1 MHDPW
6 QTLRQV
12 LEAYREI
19 LGGALCGFYVH
30 GSLAFG
36 CFSWEKSDLDFLV
49 AVREPPAQAQKEA
62 LIRVLLH
69 TQAPEKGFEMS
80 VVLAGDCAAGRCPCR
95 IACIIPMR
103 IGRRFRPI
111 LPEPAP
117 GCREP
122 TRI

>member
-36 CFSWEKSDLDFLV
+36 CFSWEKKRTWIFL
-49 AVREPPAQAQKEA
+49 
-62 LIRVLLH
+62 
-69 TQAPEKGFEMS
+69 S
-80 VVLAGDCAAGRCPCR
+80 RCGSRP
-95 IACIIPMR
+95 
-103 IGRRFRPI
+103 RRHKKR
-111 LPEPAP
+111 
-117 GCREP
+117 R
-122 TRI
+122 